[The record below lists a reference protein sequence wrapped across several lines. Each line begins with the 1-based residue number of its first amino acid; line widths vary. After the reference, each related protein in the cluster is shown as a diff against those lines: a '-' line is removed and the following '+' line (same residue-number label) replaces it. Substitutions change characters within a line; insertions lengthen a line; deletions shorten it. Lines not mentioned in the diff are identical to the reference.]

1 VIIPHRKWAA
11 YLGLQNGIK
20 PFAMAELFRRLVML
34 FAVVAYW
41 SQFANSQ
48 PTDSPWPDSP
58 SHTQE
63 VNGEKADSPSRRE
76 VSWRSLPKD
85 FVQDQKGIWLSFPA
99 QLAKGHYCLPTLAV
113 AGGTA
118 GLIVADPHTMD
129 YFRSHARNLDDVNDT
144 FDAPITSAEVIVLP
158 ASLMVAG
165 YIRHDSYQVG
175 TALLAGEAYAD
186 SAVVDLA
193 IKAITRRKRPSD
205 VAPGAPFNDTF
216 FSGGKSPFKGS
227 SFPSG
232 HAAGAFAVATVVAT
246 RYHRHRWVPWAVYGF
261 ATAVSFS
268 RITSRSHFPSDVF
281 LGAALGYSIT
291 RYEVL
296 RPR

>member
-1 VIIPHRKWAA
+1 MTKLSR
-11 YLGLQNGIK
+11 
-20 PFAMAELFRRLVML
+20 LFIL
-34 FAVVAYW
+34 FFVVAA
-41 SQFANSQ
+41 FTRGNANSQ
-48 PTDSPWPDSP
+48 TSNPQWPDSP
-58 SHTQE
+58 SHTRE
-63 VNGEKADSPSRRE
+63 AYGESSDSPSNRE

-85 FVQDQKGIWLSFPA
+85 FLHDQKGIWLLFPA
-99 QLAKGHYCLPTLAV
+99 QLAKGHYWLPTLAI

-118 GLIVADPHTMD
+118 GLIVADPHAMP

-144 FDAPITSAEVIVLP
+144 FDAPITTAEVIALP
-158 ASLMVAG
+158 ASLLVAG
-165 YIRHDSYQVG
+165 YARHDSYQVG

-193 IKAITRRKRPSD
+193 VKAITRRKRPSE

-216 FSGGKSPFKGS
+216 FAGGKSPFKGS

-246 RYHRHRWVPWAVYGF
+246 RYHTHRWVPWAVYGF

-268 RITSRSHFPSDVF
+268 RVTTSAHFPSDVF
-281 LGAALGYSIT
+281 LGAALGYTIT
-291 RYEVL
+291 RYQVL

>member
-1 VIIPHRKWAA
+1 MI
-11 YLGLQNGIK
+11 
-20 PFAMAELFRRLVML
+20 RLSRFFIL
-34 FAVVAYW
+34 LVVLVACTRE
-41 SQFANSQ
+41 SANSQ
-48 PTDSPWPDSP
+48 TSNSQWPDSP
-58 SHTQE
+58 SHSRE
-63 VNGEKADSPSRRE
+63 AYGESPDSPSNRE

-85 FVQDQKGIWLSFPA
+85 FLHDQKGIWLLFPA
-99 QLAKGHYCLPTLAV
+99 QLAKGHYWLPTLAI
-113 AGGTA
+113 AAGTA
-118 GLIVADPHTMD
+118 GLIVADPHAMP

-144 FDAPITSAEVIVLP
+144 FDAPITSAEVIAVP
-158 ASLMVAG
+158 AALLVAG
-165 YIRHDSYQVG
+165 YARHDSYQVG

-193 IKAITRRKRPSD
+193 VKAITRRKRPSD

-216 FSGGKSPFKGS
+216 FAGGKSPFKGS

-232 HAAGAFAVATVVAT
+232 HAAGAFAVATVIAT

-261 ATAVSFS
+261 ATAISFS
-268 RITSRSHFPSDVF
+268 RITTSAHFPSDVF
-281 LGAALGYSIT
+281 LGAALGYTVT